1 MKLVI
6 QRVSKARVDID
17 GQTVGSIAYG
27 LCALVGITNTD
38 THAQCEWMAEKLLAL
53 RVFADDEGKMNRSL
67 CDTGGGILLVSQFT
81 LYGDLSK
88 GTRPSYI
95 PGLRRFGAYT
105 RCKLSATDRCCHR
118 RLRCD
123 DAGPPHQR
131 RTRDDY
137 SGEVKCHS
145 RHAQTKN
152 GRPCFARPP
161 ASVYLLE
168 RDLTASLYSR

>member
-95 PGLRRFGAYT
+95 EAARPEHAEPMFQAFVALVRTRAASCQPPIDVATGVFGAMMQVH
-105 RCKLSATDRCCHR
+105 LIND
-118 RLRCD
+118 
-123 DAGPPHQR
+123 GPV
-131 RTRDDY
+131 TII
-137 SGEVKCHS
+137 
-145 RHAQTKN
+145 
-152 GRPCFARPP
+152 
-161 ASVYLLE
+161 LE
-168 RDLTASLYSR
+168 R